1 MYCTK
6 WIGRPCDE
14 TYVGKEVGRLYV
26 CIDCTCAR
34 KRAVYC
40 SLQLAGQGEKKK
52 RMVRIKA
59 F

>member
-14 TYVGKEVGRLYV
+14 TYVGKVGRLYV
-26 CIDCTCAR
+26 PIVPAQGKELYT
-34 KRAVYC
+34 AVC
-40 SLQLAGQGEKKK
+40 SLQAKSK
-52 RMVRIKA
+52 RKTMVRIKA